1 MDDTLP
7 LHGRG
12 VGDEGLGLLGL
23 TGRKCDNVA
32 TLKSNCELFAFGGP
46 RNYQKDTQS
55 VIS

>member
-12 VGDEGLGLLGL
+12 VSDEGLGLLGL
-23 TGRKCDNVA
+23 TGRKGDNVA